1 MESIA
6 IPNPLVTAEWLNTH
20 LEAPNLIVLDATIPK
35 AVATNAKGKSEEQI
49 PHARFFDLKQKFS
62 DASGE
67 FPNTF
72 PSEAQFVLEAQNLG
86 INNDSAIV
94 VYDDEGIYSSARV
107 WWLFKAFGY
116 DKVAVLDGG
125 LPEWIKSGFAVE
137 PKTVYNGPK
146 GNFKATYRPQ
156 YMKFFED
163 MLKESKEGV
172 QTIIDARLESRFKG
186 LAVEPRAGLRSGS
199 IPNSVNLPYTD
210 LLENGVFKDV
220 ESLKAL
226 FAALAKPE
234 DGITFSCGSGITACI
249 LALGAELSGYNHISV
264 YDGSWTEWGS
274 LTEA

>member
-1 MESIA
+1 MKPIILPS
-6 IPNPLVTAEWLNTH
+6 PLVSAEWLNAH
-20 LEAPNLIVLDATIPK
+20 LEAPNLVVLDATIPK
-35 AVATNAKGKSEEQI
+35 AVAADSKAESGVQI
-49 PHARFFDLKQKFS
+49 PQARFFDLKHKFS
-62 DASGE
+62 DAFGE

-94 VYDDEGIYSSARV
+94 VYDDQGIYSSARA

-116 DKVAVLDGG
+116 DNVAVLDGG

-137 PKTVYNGPK
+137 PKAAYTGVK
-146 GNFKATYRPQ
+146 GNFTGSYHPQ
-156 YMKFFED
+156 FMKFFED
-163 MLKESKEGV
+163 MLKESREGT
-172 QTIIDARLESRFKG
+172 QTIIDARSESRFKG
-186 LAVEPRAGLRSGS
+186 LEVEPRAGLRSGS

-210 LLENGVFKDV
+210 LLENGVFKNV
-220 ESLKAL
+220 ENLKEL

-234 DGITFSCGSGITACI
+234 DAITFSCGSGITACI
-249 LALGAELSGYNHISV
+249 LALGAELSGYENISV